1 MSTER
6 VVWLVVM
13 LSIVGAVGGAVVA
26 HTVRTAS
33 PEEPVVMFVTETPIP
48 TEALIPTQTAVPTE
62 VPTVEPT
69 ARAVGANHVVREGE
83 NYWVITKKVCRAL
96 DYPMWDT
103 DPDTSAIVAMN
114 QKHNFQY
121 VNSTLQEGEVVGIGC
136 VLP

>member
-13 LSIVGAVGGAVVA
+13 LSIVGAVGGVVVA
-26 HTVRTAS
+26 HTVRTAN
-33 PEEPVVMFVTETPIP
+33 PEEPVVVFLTETP
-48 TEALIPTQTAVPTE
+48 IPTQTAVPTE

-69 ARAVGANHVVREGE
+69 ARAVGANHVVREGQ
-83 NYWVITKKVCRAL
+83 NYWVITKVVCRAL
-96 DYPMWDT
+96 GYAMLDT
-103 DPDTSAIVAMN
+103 DPETADIVAMN

-121 VNSTLQEGEVVGIGC
+121 VNSTLQAGETVGIGC